1 MPEDPQK
8 SLRTM
13 LVEDHASFRQAI
25 AFVLGLEPGF
35 EVSLR
40 RVAAEARQVLEGV
53 DVAVVDLA
61 LPDGNRADLIDDLHR
76 YNPGVKVLVLS
87 ATLDQKNLVS
97 VVSAVEAG
105 AAGVLDKLAD
115 LDEIV
120 GAVRRLEAGQAMPQ
134 QQKVVRVLRLLGERG
149 DRDHETLTTVGEL
162 TSRGQEVI
170 RALAEGLDSEGVAE
184 RLGINFE
191 EERSSVT
198 STFGK
203 LGARSRLQAFAVAA
217 RHGIIVEFP

>member
-1 MPEDPQK
+1 
-8 SLRTM
+8 
-13 LVEDHASFRQAI
+13 
-25 AFVLGLEPGF
+25 
-35 EVSLR
+35 
-40 RVAAEARQVLEGV
+40 
-53 DVAVVDLA
+53 VAVVDLA
-61 LPDGNRADLIDDLHR
+61 LPDGNGADLIDDLHR
-76 YNPGVKVLVLS
+76 YNLGVKVLVLS
-87 ATLDQKNLVS
+87 ATLDQKNLI
-97 VVSAVEAG
+97 SAVEAG

-149 DRDHETLTTVGEL
+149 GRDHETLTTVGEL
-162 TSRGQEVI
+162 TSREQEVI

-184 RLGINFE
+184 RLGINVE

-203 LGARSRLQAFAVAA
+203 LGARSKLQALAVAA
-217 RHGIIVEFP
+217 RHGIVEFP

>member
-1 MPEDPQK
+1 MPEDPKK

-35 EVSLR
+35 EVVAQAGSL
-40 RVAAEARQVLEGV
+40 AEARQVLEGV

-61 LPDGNRADLIDDLHR
+61 LPDGNGADLIDDLHR

-87 ATLDQKNLVS
+87 ATLDQKNL
-97 VVSAVEAG
+97 VSAVEAG

-149 DRDHETLTTVGEL
+149 GRDHETLTTVGEL
-162 TSRGQEVI
+162 TSREQEVI
-170 RALAEGLDSEGVAE
+170 RALAQGLDSEGVAE
-184 RLGINFE
+184 RLGINVE

-203 LGARSRLQAFAVAA
+203 LGARSRLQALAVAA